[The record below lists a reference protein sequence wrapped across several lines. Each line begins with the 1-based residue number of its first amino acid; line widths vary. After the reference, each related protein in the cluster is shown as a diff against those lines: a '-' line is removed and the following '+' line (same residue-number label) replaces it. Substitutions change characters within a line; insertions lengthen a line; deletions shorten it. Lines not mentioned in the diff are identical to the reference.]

1 MKKLTTMMMM
11 VIIIQQQQRWTIQ
24 RIRIVDSTKNLRE
37 NRVMTEETVK
47 KKLTINRSAQVTK
60 IVEKKLKILSSVFLF
75 RFEFRIR

>member
-1 MKKLTTMMMM
+1 MKKLTMMMMM

-24 RIRIVDSTKNLRE
+24 RIQIVDWTKNLRE

-47 KKLTINRSAQVTK
+47 KKLMINRSAQVTK
-60 IVEKKLKILSSVFLF
+60 IVEKKLKILSLVFLF